1 MENNTSKKIAYN
13 VSGQSLSSLMNSEK
27 NVLNEN
33 IVKSKFEK
41 KLNEFNMKNVNP
53 GCLEM
58 LNIGF
63 NAFIKNL
70 LHNLEK
76 VAAVEKNSE
85 SLSGFLKN
93 TENIVLN

>member
-1 MENNTSKKIAYN
+1 
-13 VSGQSLSSLMNSEK
+13 MNSEK

-41 KLNEFNMKNVNP
+41 KMNEYNLKNVNQ

-63 NAFIKNL
+63 NTFIKNL
-70 LHNLEK
+70 LNNLEK
-76 VAAVEKNSE
+76 VAAIEKNSE
-85 SLSGFLKN
+85 SLNGFLKN
-93 TENIVLN
+93 TENIVFKLILVFLLFIMFIAATHENY

>member
-1 MENNTSKKIAYN
+1 
-13 VSGQSLSSLMNSEK
+13 MNSEK

-41 KLNEFNMKNVNP
+41 KMNEYSLKNVNQ

-63 NAFIKNL
+63 NTFIKNL
-70 LHNLEK
+70 LNNLEK
-76 VAAVEKNSE
+76 VAAIEKNSE
-85 SLSGFLKN
+85 SLNGFLKN
-93 TENIVLN
+93 TENIVFN